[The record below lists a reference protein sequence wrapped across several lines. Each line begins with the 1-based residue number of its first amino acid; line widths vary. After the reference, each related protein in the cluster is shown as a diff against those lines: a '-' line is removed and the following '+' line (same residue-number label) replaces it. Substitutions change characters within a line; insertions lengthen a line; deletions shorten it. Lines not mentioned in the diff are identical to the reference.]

1 MNIKNFLMIKLSKF
15 SVDKKLD
22 ILIPLFLAILIL
34 VTRIPFMSKFLYEWD
49 SVNYALGFNEYNI
62 TQEQPHSPGYIFYTA
77 LGKGVNYVF
86 NDPNMTMIC
95 LAIFFTIFTTI
106 LIYFMVK
113 ELFGRKLSIVT
124 GILFV
129 FNPLIW
135 FYGNIASIYIF
146 EAFFSVLI
154 AYTSYKFFKGDEK
167 FLYISAIAL
176 GLAGGFRI
184 DIVEFLIPLWIFCI
198 WYKRPSYKKILTGLI
213 LFGSSLLLWI
223 IPTAIS
229 AGGIEQYLTILKST
243 SEAASCTSL
252 LFGATIKEQLLNSG
266 ACVMW
271 LLLGLSIMGTLA
283 VLSFLVYPRK
293 ELISKFIFYLKKPVT
308 FFFLLWVGPALIF
321 YLVIYVVKPG
331 YILTCIPPIM
341 IILAWIINRVANII
355 NVEFPR
361 ISAKKALTLILTIYV
376 LLNAIYFIY
385 PFEINNGEIWET
397 SLNDMST
404 SQKVMFGLD
413 VGFIYN
419 TAKINA
425 NDENTQLHVENIL
438 NISNYDPS
446 STIIV
451 VRDITREDEGFN
463 WRKAMYY
470 LPSYDIY
477 YLFDGENSENTKSV
491 VSWHGKGQHFTKS
504 EGDTLNIT
512 INDSTRRIV
521 WIMSNETSFYQE
533 VNAKF
538 GVHTI
543 NLPNGLN
550 IYYSDVG
557 VQSNTT
563 ISDFT
568 FKTG

>member
-1 MNIKNFLMIKLSKF
+1 MNIRNFFMVKSLKF
-15 SVDKKLD
+15 SIDKKLD

-34 VTRIPFMSKFLYEWD
+34 ITRIPFMSKFLYEWD
-49 SVNYALGFNEYNI
+49 SVNYALGFNAYNI
-62 TQEQPHSPGYIFYTA
+62 TQEQPHSPGYIFYIA
-77 LGKGVNYVF
+77 LGKGVNYIF
-86 NDPNMTMIC
+86 NDPNMSMIC
-95 LAIFFTIFTTI
+95 LAIVFTIFTTI

-135 FYGNIASIYIF
+135 FYGDIASIYIF
-146 EAFFSVLI
+146 EAFFSVSI
-154 AYTSYKFFKGDEK
+154 AYTSYKLFKGDEK

-198 WYKRPSYKKILTGLI
+198 WYARPSNKKILTGLI
-213 LFGSSLLLWI
+213 LFGLSLLLWI

-229 AGGIEQYLTILKST
+229 AGGIEQYMTILKST
-243 SEAASCTSL
+243 SEAASYTSL

-266 ACVMW
+266 ACIMW

-283 VLSFLVYPRK
+283 VLSFLTYPRK
-293 ELISKFIFYLKKPVT
+293 GLVSKIIFYLKKPKT
-308 FFFLLWVGPALIF
+308 IFFLLWIGPALIF
-321 YLVIYVVKPG
+321 YLMIYVVKPG
-331 YILTCIPPIM
+331 YLLTCIPPII
-341 IILAWIINRVANII
+341 IILAWIINRLSNII
-355 NVEFPR
+355 NIKFPN
-361 ISAKKALTLILTIYV
+361 ISVKTALTLILTLYIV
-376 LLNAIYFIY
+376 LNTIYFIY
-385 PFEINNGEIWET
+385 PFEIHNGEIWET
-397 SLNDMST
+397 SLEDMNT
-404 SQKVMFGLD
+404 SQKVMFGMD
-413 VGFIYN
+413 VGFLYN

-425 NDENTQLHVENIL
+425 NDENTQLHIENIL

-470 LPSYDIY
+470 LPNYDTY
-477 YLFDGENSENTKSV
+477 YLFDGENSENNKSV
-491 VSWHGKGQHFTKS
+491 VSWHGKDQHYTKS

-512 INDSTRRIV
+512 MNSSTSKIV

-533 VNAKF
+533 VNDKF
-538 GVHTI
+538 GVHSI
-543 NLPNGLN
+543 SLPNGLN

-557 VQSNTT
+557 NQSETT
-563 ISDFT
+563 ISDFI
-568 FKTG
+568 FKKD